1 LGFRLINRSGKTCFG
16 VERLLQ
22 PETVDRREVVVFPN
36 RKANL
41 LKIGRE
47 WCVMS
52 VSMPKKRVVVEK

>member
-1 LGFRLINRSGKTCFG
+1 MGFRLINRSGKTRIG

-41 LKIGRE
+41 LKIGRG
-47 WCVMS
+47 
-52 VSMPKKRVVVEK
+52 